1 LGVKLEGRFLLVEVA
16 VRVWMRFGQR
26 QGAGGEEILIL
37 IEWELAAVA
46 EFAGGLQLLTEHFQ
60 FVLQTVHVLLVQVA

>member
-46 EFAGGLQLLTEHFQ
+46 EFAGDLQLLAEHFQ